1 MAEKII
7 FDFDFGGNSKETT
20 EELESLKDELEGI
33 KGELS
38 AIKGAQKGTTKA
50 LGGIAKG
57 FKGIG
62 LAMKTA
68 GIGLIIEAFNFLKE
82 ILSKNQRVMDMVT
95 IATEALSIVFNKV
108 ASVAVDLGSSIY
120 ESFSNP
126 KEAVLGLWDAI
137 KTNIVN
143 RIEGLIDTF
152 KAVGSVIKSALDLD
166 FEGMREGAKKAKTGL
181 IQMTT
186 GLDEVQQNAAW
197 ETIKQGATALVEVGK
212 AAITTATEI
221 KDLRNEVIGLEADQ
235 RLLNFQY
242 LKEQESQRQIRDDI
256 TETFEARIEANDK
269 LKESLEKQL
278 ADEKR
283 ILNKK
288 LELAQLE
295 AAANV
300 ESVEL
305 AAAVTDQLA
314 ELADLEERI
323 NGFRSEQIVN
333 RVALE
338 LEQKAI
344 LDELKLAELTEKEA
358 EFEELKQDYDR
369 KVEMARIAGVET
381 TAIDEKYALDKKA
394 ITDRIAAE
402 TKAAAD
408 KVIADNLAATKKQK
422 DIDKL
427 AQKQKIDGLKQG
439 VQMAE
444 GLFGKSEKDQKR
456 FALAKIGIDTAESI
470 SSLMA
475 VSEANPLNT
484 VTFGGAGM
492 IQWGLGILRILTN
505 VKAAKD
511 LLSGKGGT
519 TPPSTSGG
527 GGGGGGGGGSSAA
540 SSFTPNFASGGT
552 SFDLAAS
559 TSSLSQQPL
568 QAYVVQQDVQDQTEI
583 STQIQNRATL

>member
-20 EELESLKDELEGI
+20 EELESLKEELEGI
-33 KGELS
+33 KGELA
-38 AIKGAQKGTTKA
+38 AIKDAQKGTTKA

-62 LAMKTA
+62 LAMKSA

-108 ASVAVDLGSSIY
+108 SSVAIDLGTSIV
-120 ESFSNP
+120 EAFSNP
-126 KEAVLGLWDAI
+126 KEAISDLWDFL
-137 KTNIVN
+137 KTNLIN
-143 RIEGLIDTF
+143 RLIGLQDTLGAFGKILEGVFTF
-152 KAVGSVIKSALDLD
+152 D
-166 FEGMREGAKKAKTGL
+166 FGKVKEGMGDVATAT
-181 IQMTT
+181 IQMAT
-186 GLDEVQQNAAW
+186 GLDEVQQNKAW
-197 ETIKQGATALVEVGK
+197 EVIKEGAIDLVAVGT
-212 AAITTATEI
+212 AAITTATKI

-242 LKEQESQRQIRDDI
+242 LKAQESQRQIRDDI
-256 TETFEARIEANDK
+256 TQTLEARIEANDK
-269 LKESLEKQL
+269 LGESLEKQL
-278 ADEKR
+278 VDEKR
-283 ILNKK
+283 ILDKK

-295 AAANV
+295 AAANS

-333 RVALE
+333 RTGLE

-344 LDELKLAELTEKEA
+344 LDELKLAEMSEKEA
-358 EFEELKQDYDR
+358 EFEALKQEYDA
-369 KVEMARIAGVET
+369 KVELARIAGVET

-394 ITDRIAAE
+394 ITDRIASE
-402 TKAAAD
+402 TQAAAD
-408 KVIADNLAATKKQK
+408 KVTAENLKAIQTQK
-422 DIDKL
+422 AVDKL
-427 AQKQKIDGLKQG
+427 AQKQKMDGLKQG
-439 VQMAE
+439 IQMAE

-456 FALAKIGIDTAESI
+456 FALAKIGIDTAQSI

-475 VSEANPLNT
+475 VSEANPLNA
-484 VTFGGAGM
+484 VSFGSAGM
-492 IQWGLGILRILTN
+492 IQWGLGLLRIFGNL
-505 VKAAKD
+505 KSAKD
-511 LLSGKGGT
+511 LLNSKGSA
-519 TPPSTSGG
+519 TPPSSSGG
-527 GGGGGGGGGSSAA
+527 GGGGSSSAA
-540 SSFTPNFASGGT
+540 SSFTPTNFASAGT